1 MFYYKKSD
9 VESPNS
15 EVKSQKSEAGF
26 QNTKVQPHTSEVF
39 YKKSDVEYQN
49 SEVKIPEVALR
60 VEAGRRLLR

>member
-1 MFYYKKSD
+1 MLYKKSD

-26 QNTKVQPHTSEVF
+26 QNTKVQSHTSEVF

-49 SEVKIPEVALR
+49 SEVKYQKPETGFQNTEV
-60 VEAGRRLLR
+60 